1 MAVGS
6 ISDFKKILEEFGSLE
21 GKDYFQGSVRTV
33 KELSKQL
40 DEARSVTTEMVKKNL
55 VYTSTALDK
64 VTRSIESSA
73 QEQVSIMR
81 NNLQALQRAQEE
93 QNHSEISRLESVMRE
108 TQARYDAMNK
118 QQEAE
123 LGRALSFYKQTEKAY
138 TAQEDL
144 LRSRKEKIE
153 ELGYIGAKAS
163 GGLEGLESALKGVT
177 SAFENADSLAESFK
191 GGAERLSKG
200 LTLLQAFS
208 AKKAEAAQSEG
219 GGGFLRGVS
228 SMLGGLSKAVLG
240 ITAVVG
246 GAFAIFKIMQGL
258 EEKIKGFNKELINSV
273 GINDLMLEGTQNLG
287 ESLDQWR
294 RAFSDADYANEMG
307 MTLDELKQLP
317 SQLKS
322 ANLIVKDFGG
332 SLSKMKDFIYGAK
345 SASVSLGVS
354 FESALERSQYFK
366 EELGIIAQSG
376 DMLSKLTEEFA
387 NIRDMAVQSGYSTE
401 GFYQKIKGLVDG
413 MDNMNNRVEEAGKL
427 LISFTRV
434 LGAKGANAFLSAMG
448 AGLGG
453 EGYTDLIKRQILTGR
468 KRITPI
474 LQSESEYMHSI
485 LTKDYQS
492 VLRNQATKDALAKA
506 GLEEFG
512 ADMGRD
518 MKSLQKMTT
527 EQQEDLVSSLLGRKE
542 TEGLGREIQKLIV
555 VAKGGRE
562 GATRGEVSS
571 AMGEAGAAGS
581 IALKYAQLEAHLAG
595 KSIDSMS
602 DIQKLALEQFSG
614 LSKDQIEQ
622 FRVIQRKM
630 RGDLRYARTLAKSG
644 KELTENQVR
653 QLEKMGLKVEGGK
666 VLSKDTGREVQT
678 EADYLLAQREALES
692 MKEATDAFTQEGLL
706 QEVADNTLTSADM
719 INNHLGEILMTISGY
734 VNGIFNF
741 MDKATDSAEKV
752 KREAIL
758 GELANE
764 IRSLNEQNKEGGKD
778 IRGVEAQMKR
788 RAAELAKKG
797 ISTDEDEGYQELV
810 RQRDTKVQ
818 EMETRKNRLE
828 VLKRQR
834 QLTRSGDIDI
844 KGKTASE
851 IKALGLS
858 TAASQLAGEGQEIG
872 LSAETQEKVKELQEL
887 RTMGFTSIDEMI
899 RFVLSEQVK
908 ETPSKR
914 YDEVAGWLSKKG
926 YAVFGK
932 QVDGGV
938 TSTGKSTDLTSK
950 LSVRTGGVLVKE
962 GEVVHALEG
971 TRTSALKEGGYDLEK
986 LDSARVQEEV
996 ALMKAAQDKAR
1007 SAIIDS
1013 GSENAFGAVV
1023 GLSNLPEKTIEQ
1035 MESEARI
1042 KLAETGE
1049 IATQRGGISA
1059 DDLTTALAVPPSEV
1073 SKDAKLEAKET
1084 TPLNAEVRKAEVET
1098 QREAAKKIREDEKSA
1113 KKSELLNIL
1122 GLSAESSDQ
1131 QIMNAL
1137 KMVKGGGANL
1147 MGLAAG
1153 AGYYIDPAEV
1163 IDAQDLYVTRN
1174 GVFRLD
1180 PQDLPSMIGGGMAFT
1195 KPGGAVDQLAQ
1206 GLGGGGMNIGAVT
1219 IHVDGSKS
1227 PEETG
1232 KAVVGELIKL
1242 KKRREGK
1249 AI

>member
-1 MAVGS
+1 MAS
-6 ISDFKKILEEFGSLE
+6 PIADFKKIIEDFGQLE
-21 GKDYFQGSVRTV
+21 GKDYFKGSVRSV
-33 KELSKQL
+33 KELSKQI
-40 DEARSVTTEMVKKNL
+40 ESARSATTEMFKKNL
-55 VYTSTALDK
+55 VYTTTQLDK
-64 VTRSIESSA
+64 VTRSIEASA

-81 NNLQALQRAQEE
+81 TNLQALQKAQEE
-93 QNHSEISRLESVMRE
+93 QNQAEVSRLEAVMRE

-123 LGRALSFYKQTEKAY
+123 LGRALRFYKQNEKAY
-138 TAQEDL
+138 EAQQEL
-144 LRSRKEKIE
+144 LKSRKEKVE

-163 GGLEGLESALKGVT
+163 AGLEGLESALTGFTESLGSMDNLASKFKEGG
-177 SAFENADSLAESFK
+177 SA
-191 GGAERLSKG
+191 LSKG
-200 LTLLQAFS
+200 ILLLQAYT
-208 AKKAEAAQSEG
+208 AKKAEAGGGEG
-219 GGGFLRGVS
+219 GVFGSVS
-228 SMLGGLSKAVLG
+228 KGLLGLSKGVLA

-246 GAFAIFKIMQGL
+246 GAVAIFKVMQGL
-258 EEKIKGFNKELINSV
+258 EEKVKGFNKELINSV
-273 GINDLMLEGTQNLG
+273 GVNDLLLEGTENLG
-287 ESLDQWR
+287 QSLDMWR

-307 MTLDELKQLP
+307 MTLDELKNIP
-317 SQLKS
+317 GQLKS

-448 AGLGG
+448 QGLGG

-474 LQSESEYMHSI
+474 LQSEAEYMHKM

-492 VLRNQATKDALAKA
+492 VLQNDTARDALAKA
-506 GLEEFG
+506 GLEQFG
-512 ADMGRD
+512 TDMGKD

-542 TEGLGREIQKLIV
+542 TEGLGREIQKLIL
-555 VAKGGRE
+555 VAKGGKE
-562 GATRGEVSS
+562 GATRTDISSAVGEV
-571 AMGEAGAAGS
+571 GAAGS

-614 LSKDQIEQ
+614 LSKEQIEQ

-630 RGDLRYARTLAKSG
+630 RGDLRYARDLAKSG
-644 KELTENQVR
+644 QQLTENQMS

-666 VLSKDTGREVQT
+666 VLSKDTGREVKT

-741 MDKATDSAEKV
+741 MDKATDSEDKV

-764 IRSLNEQNKEGGKD
+764 IRSLNEQNKEGGKE
-778 IRGVEAQMKR
+778 IRGIEAQMKR
-788 RAAELAKKG
+788 KAAELAKQG
-797 ISTDEDEGYQELV
+797 ISTDEDAGYQELV
-810 RQRDTKVQ
+810 RQREQKVQ
-818 EMETRKNRLE
+818 EQEKRKNRSE

-834 QLTRSGDIDI
+834 QLTRSGDVDI

-872 LSAETQEKVKELQEL
+872 LSAETQEKVKQLQEL

-908 ETPSKR
+908 GTPSKR
-914 YDEVAGWLSKKG
+914 YDEVAGWLSNKG
-926 YAVFGK
+926 YAVFGEMK
-932 QVDGGV
+932 GGAV
-938 TSTGKSTDLTSK
+938 TSTGA
-950 LSVRTGGVLVKE
+950 RTTKPFEIGVKAGGGVLVK
-962 GEVVHALEG
+962 GGDVVHALEG
-971 TRTSALKEGGYDLEK
+971 TRATALTKEGEYDLTKLKEDRVREALK
-986 LDSARVQEEV
+986 QEDE
-996 ALMKAAQDKAR
+996 
-1007 SAIIDS
+1007 
-1013 GSENAFGAVV
+1013 
-1023 GLSNLPEKTIEQ
+1023 
-1035 MESEARI
+1035 
-1042 KLAETGE
+1042 GE
-1049 IATQRGGISA
+1049 IALRAVSAITGALPVMDLSPEAKRERAIRRVATEGELVTERGGISEE
-1059 DDLTTALAVPPSEV
+1059 ALGEALKVPPSDV
-1073 SKDAKLEAKET
+1073 LKDAKLEAKET
-1084 TPLNAEVRKAEVET
+1084 TTINAEVRKAEIDT

-1113 KKSELLNIL
+1113 KKSELLSIL
-1122 GLSAESSDQ
+1122 KLGAEASDV
-1131 QIMNAL
+1131 QIQDAL
-1137 KMVKGGGANL
+1137 RGRGADANL

-1153 AGYYIDPAEV
+1153 AGFYIDPTEV

-1206 GLGGGGMNIGAVT
+1206 GLGGAGINIGTVT

>member
-797 ISTDEDEGYQELV
+797 ISTDEDEGYKELV

-834 QLTRSGDIDI
+834 QLTRSGEFDI

-872 LSAETQEKVKELQEL
+872 LSADTQEKVKELQEL

-914 YDEVAGWLSKKG
+914 YDEVAGWLSDKG
-926 YAVFGK
+926 YAVFGERIN
-932 QVDGGV
+932 GLV
-938 TSTGKSTDLTSK
+938 TSTGAETTKPLEIGVK
-950 LSVRTGGVLVKE
+950 AGGGVLVK
-962 GEVVHALEG
+962 GGDVVHALEG
-971 TRTSALKEGGYDLEK
+971 TRATALTKTGEYDLTK
-986 LDSARVQEEV
+986 LDDARVSEQIAKDEEAEARLRDSSSDYGQAPIEVKEMTKEQREELARRRV
-996 ALMKAAQDKAR
+996 ATEGELLTER
-1007 SAIIDS
+1007 
-1013 GSENAFGAVV
+1013 G
-1023 GLSNLPEKTIEQ
+1023 GLSI
-1035 MESEARI
+1035 
-1042 KLAETGE
+1042 
-1049 IATQRGGISA
+1049 
-1059 DDLTTALAVPPSEV
+1059 DDLTKALAVPPSEV